1 MARAPIVHK
10 ARDPKSNRNI
20 VIRKD
25 NEWEEYI
32 VQFFDDG
39 EYLSLSDYHTS
50 HWEDAH
56 ATAMLFLKV
65 GA

>member
-1 MARAPIVHK
+1 MARPSIVHQ
-10 ARDPKSNRNI
+10 ASEPKSNRNI

-25 NEWEEYI
+25 DEWEEYI
-32 VQFFDDG
+32 VQFFNDG
-39 EYLSLSDYHTS
+39 EYLHLSDYHTS

-56 ATAMLFLKV
+56 ATAMLYLKT

>member
-1 MARAPIVHK
+1 MARPSIVHQ
-10 ARDPKSNRNI
+10 ASNPNGRSI

-32 VQFFDDG
+32 VQFFDGD

-56 ATAMLFLKV
+56 ATAHLYLNV

>member
-1 MARAPIVHK
+1 MARAPIVHQ

-25 NEWEEYI
+25 DEWEEYI

-39 EYLSLSDYHTS
+39 NYLNHCDYHTS

-56 ATAMLFLKV
+56 ETAMLFLKV